1 MTAVMLTA
9 KLTAKIAA
17 KPTSTLTSELTSTLT
32 STLTSE
38 LSLEQASEPTSRLI
52 SKPTSG
58 FSAEPSSFSLDEPH
72 WLCDEELQALV
83 GAVASVPDPELGGV
97 TIGELGLVH
106 EVRQSEVDGAIEVL
120 LLPTFLGCPALKL
133 MEHDVVAVLSAH
145 SLGAGA
151 GVAVRVTW
159 TNSPTWN
166 PTRISAAGC
175 AKLAELGIAVPVV
188 GSSVDE
194 ALPVCP
200 ICASAALEA
209 KLPVGPTACRSV
221 AWCTSCRSVVEIM
234 RGSSFHASESSYA
247 NV

>member
-9 KLTAKIAA
+9 KLAAQIAA
-17 KPTSTLTSELTSTLT
+17 QPTSA
-32 STLTSE
+32 

-58 FSAEPSSFSLDEPH
+58 FSAEQSSFSLDEPH
-72 WLCDEELQALV
+72 RLCDEELQALV
-83 GAVASVPDPELGGV
+83 VAVASVLDPELGGV

-145 SLGAGA
+145 SLGAVA

-166 PTRISAAGC
+166 PSRISAAGC
-175 AKLAELGIAVPVV
+175 AKLAKLGIAVPVV

-200 ICASAALEA
+200 ICASGALEA

-221 AWCTSCRSVVEIM
+221 AWCNSCRSVVEIM
-234 RGSSFHASESSYA
+234 RGSSFHSSEGSYV